1 MGTVLVLGALLLI
14 PIVAGEPAAAQ
25 TITFTKVAD
34 TTTSIP
40 GVGAIFRS
48 FSSPS
53 IDGNAVAFLGNDGP
67 FFSGNDGIYIDV
79 DGSLDVVA
87 NVSTQVPGGV
97 SNFDSFDLDVSIEG
111 TDVVFIGETLSPAG
125 SGVYVSVDGV
135 GFETVADTDTQVP
148 GSQGFFSGFLDASLS
163 GGDVAFSGTGP
174 SGNGVY
180 TDVGGPLRVIVDPT
194 TMYPGGGTFP
204 TFGNPTPSLD
214 DGIVAFTSLNSDNS
228 RSSVF
233 NDVGGTLVIVADEDT
248 PVPGGQGTFSR
259 IGAEV
264 ATNQGSVAFSA
275 GSESFS
281 TSGIYTDAGG
291 TLRLVANSHML
302 APGTQETFVAF
313 DTEVSLDAGTVV
325 FKARAGAVN
334 GIYAEV
340 GGTLL
345 KIIDTTDQLEGAAV
359 TNLGRLSNE
368 AVSGNRVTFRAT
380 TGSRTGIY
388 IATVPEPGAVLATA
402 LALVAVA
409 GLASIRGRERSRQ
422 SGCTTR

>member
-291 TLRLVANSHML
+291 TLRERDLCRGRWNSPQDHRHHGPTRGRGGHEPRAL
-302 APGTQETFVAF
+302 EQRSRQWQPGHLPRHHRKPHGHLHRHGTGAGRRARHRVGSGGGRRAG
-313 DTEVSLDAGTVV
+313 LDPW
-325 FKARAGAVN
+325 AGAVSPKRLH
-334 GIYAEV
+334 Y
-340 GGTLL
+340 
-345 KIIDTTDQLEGAAV
+345 QGA
-359 TNLGRLSNE
+359 
-368 AVSGNRVTFRAT
+368 RA
-380 TGSRTGIY
+380 
-388 IATVPEPGAVLATA
+388 PNQHHHL
-402 LALVAVA
+402 
-409 GLASIRGRERSRQ
+409 
-422 SGCTTR
+422 